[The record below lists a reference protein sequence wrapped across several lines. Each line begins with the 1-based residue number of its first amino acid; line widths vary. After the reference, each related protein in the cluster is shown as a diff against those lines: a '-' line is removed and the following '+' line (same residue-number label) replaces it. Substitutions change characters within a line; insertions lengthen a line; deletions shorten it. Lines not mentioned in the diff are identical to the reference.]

1 MIIVQKYGG
10 TSVATP
16 EKIKG
21 VAEKVVSTKR
31 DNNEVVVVV
40 SAMGKTTDNLI
51 DLAHKID
58 SNPPERELDLLL
70 STGEMV
76 SVALLCIAIE
86 KLGEEAEGFPGHFAG
101 IQTDNLHTKAKIQ
114 KIEPTR
120 IHGELEKDKIV
131 VVAGFQGISPESVI
145 TTLGRGGSDLT
156 AIALSVALKAD
167 RCEIYTD
174 VAGIFTADPNKIPE
188 AKLISALSYDE
199 MLEMASTG
207 ANVLQSRAV
216 ECAKKY
222 NVPFVVKS
230 TFGEKGDGTMIKEI
244 DVKEGATV
252 SAVSLDEKQ
261 AKITVFHLPD
271 KPGIASKIFSELGKE
286 NINVD
291 MIVQNVGRDN
301 FADISFTVNILEAEK
316 TFGITKKICDEM
328 GVEKV
333 IVDKDIAKLSIIGIG
348 MMNHPGVAGR
358 MFNSLA
364 ENNINIE
371 MISTSEIKISCVIRK
386 EDGEKGLKVVHKE
399 FIES

>member
-156 AIALSVALKAD
+156 AIALSVAL
-167 RCEIYTD
+167 
-174 VAGIFTADPNKIPE
+174 
-188 AKLISALSYDE
+188 
-199 MLEMASTG
+199 
-207 ANVLQSRAV
+207 
-216 ECAKKY
+216 
-222 NVPFVVKS
+222 
-230 TFGEKGDGTMIKEI
+230 
-244 DVKEGATV
+244 
-252 SAVSLDEKQ
+252 
-261 AKITVFHLPD
+261 
-271 KPGIASKIFSELGKE
+271 
-286 NINVD
+286 
-291 MIVQNVGRDN
+291 
-301 FADISFTVNILEAEK
+301 
-316 TFGITKKICDEM
+316 
-328 GVEKV
+328 
-333 IVDKDIAKLSIIGIG
+333 
-348 MMNHPGVAGR
+348 
-358 MFNSLA
+358 
-364 ENNINIE
+364 
-371 MISTSEIKISCVIRK
+371 
-386 EDGEKGLKVVHKE
+386 
-399 FIES
+399 